1 MLSVVVAAA
10 LSGRIRMVSLIAR
23 VSCWLTKR
31 AETLS
36 DPLLTVSRDDDHG
49 CCAVVDA
56 ADVVVGVRVGLMLVV
71 CTVSVSRN

>member
-1 MLSVVVAAA
+1 MTIVPRADTVVLSVVVAAA

-36 DPLLTVSRDDDHG
+36 DPLLTVSRDDDH
-49 CCAVVDA
+49 VVLW
-56 ADVVVGVRVGLMLVV
+56 R
-71 CTVSVSRN
+71 R

>member
-1 MLSVVVAAA
+1 MEDTVVLSVVVAAA

-49 CCAVVDA
+49 LLC
-56 ADVVVGVRVGLMLVV
+56 R
-71 CTVSVSRN
+71 R